1 MVQVPELDVTVSS
14 RDKVGAVVGEG
25 DGGHLTGHLVGG
37 HHHVFLPD
45 MKTSTWSRH
54 YLL

>member
-1 MVQVPELDVTVSS
+1 MVQVPELDVTVSG